1 MDYLNLENIMV
12 KMFHFHTIGWSC
24 NMTRFVYYIFSVYT
38 LRPHFRLIKVLSTL
52 FQYNSKAHWSI

>member
-12 KMFHFHTIGWSC
+12 KMFHFHTIGWSR

-38 LRPHFRLIKVLSTL
+38 LRPHFRLIKVL
-52 FQYNSKAHWSI
+52 